1 MEKAHGS
8 GDSSLRIL
16 HVTDHFT
23 TGGGLE
29 HIFRICSGLRGYE
42 FSVIAAA
49 GPGES
54 RFSELDGTQ
63 TVAGALTPE
72 TLSSVHPHLIHF
84 HHIRPL
90 AYWLLR
96 RKKLPVIPI
105 ILTLHGLH
113 VRKYDFQ
120 PSLLSP
126 VKGAMRRLL
135 EKKIFFRCDELIAVS
150 RDDRN
155 FLESRYG
162 ISGVRYI
169 PNGIPI
175 HYHPAG
181 NHLPDRWR
189 WNWKI
194 PDSATVAL
202 VPARFDFQK
211 GHDLLIRA
219 LARPE
224 MAPHRGKIVFLLA
237 GTGPL
242 LGRTRTRA
250 RSAGVDSFL
259 RFLGDCTHERVLALM
274 THSDLVVL
282 PSRWEGLPIALLEAG
297 MLSRPVIASDACGN
311 REVIPEGGGLL
322 FRNQDPAD
330 LSRTLIS
337 ALSEPGKQAQWG
349 VQLNRKVVSEY
360 SLEKML
366 ESLDGLY
373 REFQSD

>member
-1 MEKAHGS
+1 
-8 GDSSLRIL
+8 
-16 HVTDHFT
+16 
-23 TGGGLE
+23 
-29 HIFRICSGLRGYE
+29 
-42 FSVIAAA
+42 
-49 GPGES
+49 
-54 RFSELDGTQ
+54 
-63 TVAGALTPE
+63 
-72 TLSSVHPHLIHF
+72 
-84 HHIRPL
+84 
-90 AYWLLR
+90 
-96 RKKLPVIPI
+96 
-105 ILTLHGLH
+105 
-113 VRKYDFQ
+113 
-120 PSLLSP
+120 
-126 VKGAMRRLL
+126 
-135 EKKIFFRCDELIAVS
+135 
-150 RDDRN
+150 
-155 FLESRYG
+155 
-162 ISGVRYI
+162 
-169 PNGIPI
+169 
-175 HYHPAG
+175 
-181 NHLPDRWR
+181 
-189 WNWKI
+189 
-194 PDSATVAL
+194 
-202 VPARFDFQK
+202 
-211 GHDLLIRA
+211 
-219 LARPE
+219 

-330 LSRTLIS
+330 LTRTLIS